1 MRCSSDV
8 LLIFGNVSYQKTRK
22 EVKESVKG
30 TQEWLKCLSVHA
42 IPSVSTYSKRAI
54 FVCRASDRIYSWLLC
69 ELWYSHTI
77 VKHGQMPVV
86 SLFVFSPTALLS
98 IRHTGQRQIFL
109 SECTHK
115 YTSVHS
121 EIYCPLV
128 KKCKKVSLFHTWSN
142 PLRFQM
148 TFTHHNSMTHSW
160 RLELKQGISMHK
172 ENMNRKKIWTNGK
185 IWTEKS

>member
-1 MRCSSDV
+1 MAEVFKCS
-8 LLIFGNVSYQKTRK
+8 
-22 EVKESVKG
+22 
-30 TQEWLKCLSVHA
+30 H
-42 IPSVSTYSKRAI
+42 YSKCEHLFQVWALIPREQYLYVEHLI
-54 FVCRASDRIYSWLLC
+54 DRIYSWLLC

-86 SLFVFSPTALLS
+86 SLSVFSPTALLS

-115 YTSVHS
+115 YTRVHS

-128 KKCKKVSLFHTWSN
+128 KKCKQVSLFHTWSN

-148 TFTHHNSMTHSW
+148 TFTHHNSMTQSW
-160 RLELKQGISMHK
+160 RLELKQWISMHK
-172 ENMNRKKIWTNGK
+172 ENMNRKEIWTNGK
-185 IWTEKS
+185 IWTEKKVSNRKRQKKRDEEKERWVL

>member
-1 MRCSSDV
+1 MAEVFKCS
-8 LLIFGNVSYQKTRK
+8 
-22 EVKESVKG
+22 
-30 TQEWLKCLSVHA
+30 H
-42 IPSVSTYSKRAI
+42 YSKCEHLFQVWALIPREQYLYVEHLI
-54 FVCRASDRIYSWLLC
+54 DRLYSWLLC

-86 SLFVFSPTALLS
+86 SLSVFSPTALLS

-148 TFTHHNSMTHSW
+148 TFTHHNWNNES
-160 RLELKQGISMHK
+160 LCI
-172 ENMNRKKIWTNGK
+172 KKIWTERKYGQMGK
-185 IWTEKS
+185 YGQKKVSNRKREMKRKRDGFSKCSSTGT